1 MQELARRSKVS
12 KDTIRRFESGEAVL
26 PRTVD
31 SLRVA
36 MEGAGVEFLAAGT
49 PTAGIE
55 LHLPDGMIVRK
66 RRGDGGGG
74 GDAGGTGAVARRRG

>member
-66 RRGDGGGG
+66 RRGDGGG
-74 GDAGGTGAVARRRG
+74 DEGGTGAVARRRG